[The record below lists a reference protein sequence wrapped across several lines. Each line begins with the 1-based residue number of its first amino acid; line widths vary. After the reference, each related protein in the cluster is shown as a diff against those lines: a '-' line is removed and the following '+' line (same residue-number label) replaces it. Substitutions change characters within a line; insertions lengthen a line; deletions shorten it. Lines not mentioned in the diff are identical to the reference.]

1 MFQTGEAVGSLI
13 VFVVVASIS
22 IAAPVIY
29 YLVGGAGAKARLDE
43 MKDWL
48 VLHNDA
54 VMAVLLLVFGAKLIA
69 DGLPPLS

>member
-1 MFQTGEAVGSLI
+1 MAWGSLI
-13 VFVVVASIS
+13 VFVVVASLS
-22 IAAPVIY
+22 IAAPVFY
-29 YLVGGAGAKARLDE
+29 YLTGGEAAKARLDE

-54 VMAVLLLVFGAKLIA
+54 VIAVLLLVFGAKLIA